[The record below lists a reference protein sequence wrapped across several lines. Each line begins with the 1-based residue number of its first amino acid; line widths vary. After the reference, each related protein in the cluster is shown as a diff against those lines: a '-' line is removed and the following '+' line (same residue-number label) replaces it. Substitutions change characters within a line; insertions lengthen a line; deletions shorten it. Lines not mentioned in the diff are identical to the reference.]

1 MNVKEAFEIL
11 KAEGLTSNIA
21 IVRLWIRERKLKA
34 TMQEGYR
41 KGGYDIKEK
50 DLEEFILSK
59 IPPIRLEE
67 YKRRKQLEKEK
78 AKYKDDLELITKKV
92 MDDILR
98 NLEQTGDSDKIAE
111 IIAGDKEQLK
121 HFTTSLIKQSVKTAV
136 EIMGDLEK
144 SKDSK

>member
-59 IPPIRLEE
+59 LPPIRLEE

-78 AKYKDDLELITKKV
+78 AKYKDDLELITQKV
-92 MDDILR
+92 ISDILR
-98 NLEQTGDSDKIAE
+98 NLEQTGDADKIAE
-111 IIAGDKEQLK
+111 IIAGDKDKLK

-136 EIMGDLEK
+136 EIMGDL
-144 SKDSK
+144 